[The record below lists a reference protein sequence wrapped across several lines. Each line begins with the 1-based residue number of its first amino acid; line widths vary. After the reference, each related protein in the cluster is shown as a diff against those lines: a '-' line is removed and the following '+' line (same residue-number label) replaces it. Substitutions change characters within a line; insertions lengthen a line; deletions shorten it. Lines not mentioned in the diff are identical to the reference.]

1 MYLLCMTPD
10 SGLGTSGSELE
21 TMRAVLIVSHAGEG
35 KLEVCEVAR
44 PSARADR
51 VRVRVRAAGLN
62 RADLLQKRGRYPAPP
77 GAPADIP
84 GLEFAG
90 EVEQTG
96 DEARTWRVGQ
106 RVFGI
111 AAGGAQAE
119 YIVVPESHLAEIPE
133 ALGFEDAA
141 AVPEVFITAH
151 DALFT
156 QGRFRMGERVLVHA
170 AGSGVGTAAVQLAR
184 AAGAGA
190 IYGTARNR
198 EKIER
203 AREFGL
209 DEGVVVEEPSAFAEA
224 VRAWTGGA
232 GVDVILD
239 LVGASYLDANLDAL
253 AARGRMLQIGTL
265 GGVTAPLDF
274 RRVMAKRLQIT
285 GTVLRARSTEEKA
298 AAVRLFT
305 AQVVPLLARRLL
317 RPIIDSTFAL
327 KDVAAAYTRL
337 ESNETF
343 GKVIL
348 KVMSDE

>member
-1 MYLLCMTPD
+1 
-10 SGLGTSGSELE
+10 
-21 TMRAVLIVSHAGEG
+21 MRAVWIVSHEGAGT
-35 KLEVCEVAR
+35 LEVRQVAK
-44 PSARADR
+44 PTARADR

-62 RADLLQKRGRYPAPP
+62 RADLLQKRGRYAAAP

-96 DEARTWRVGQ
+96 EEARVWRVGQ

-111 AAGGAQAE
+111 TAGGAQSE
-119 YIVVPESHLAEIPE
+119 YVVVPESHLAEIPD
-133 ALGFEDAA
+133 ALSFAEAA
-141 AVPEVFITAH
+141 AAPEVFITAH

-156 QGRFRMGERVLVHA
+156 QACFATGERVLVHA
-170 AGSGVGTAAVQLAR
+170 AGSGVGTAASQLAR

-190 IYGTARNR
+190 VYGTARTA

-209 DEGVVVEEPSAFAEA
+209 DEGVVVGSDPSVFAEA
-224 VRAWTGGA
+224 VRAWTNGA
-232 GVDVILD
+232 GVNVVLD

-253 AARGRMLQIGTL
+253 GHRGRLLQIGTL
-265 GGVTAPLDF
+265 GGASAPLDF
-274 RRVMAKRLQIT
+274 RKVMGKRLQIT

-298 AAVRLFT
+298 AAVRLF
-305 AQVVPLLARRLL
+305 AAHVVPLFARGSVRSV
-317 RPIIDSTFAL
+317 IDSTFAL
-327 KDVAAAYTRL
+327 EDVSAAYARL

-343 GKVIL
+343 GKVVL
-348 KVMSDE
+348 RVMSDE